1 MDLFVFSTVSGKGQE
16 QLKESLKTFFPK
28 RKVKI
33 CQTFE
38 KLSQRLKLPAELGSI
53 VVLAPGSREDLL
65 RILSKRDLLRGL
77 RTVVIAPDHEVETT
91 GIAYQLRPRY
101 LTYLNGNF
109 GDLAAVLHKM
119 VAGHPSDEA
128 LSWSHSDG

>member
-1 MDLFVFSTVSGKGQE
+1 MDLFVFSTVSGENQE

-33 CQTFE
+33 CRTFE
-38 KLSQRLKLPAELGSI
+38 KLSRRLKLPAESGSI

-65 RILSKRDLLRGL
+65 KILSKRDLLRGL

-109 GDLAAVLHKM
+109 GEFAAVLHKM
-119 VAGHPSDEA
+119 VAGHLSDEG
-128 LSWSHSDG
+128 LSSAHAEG